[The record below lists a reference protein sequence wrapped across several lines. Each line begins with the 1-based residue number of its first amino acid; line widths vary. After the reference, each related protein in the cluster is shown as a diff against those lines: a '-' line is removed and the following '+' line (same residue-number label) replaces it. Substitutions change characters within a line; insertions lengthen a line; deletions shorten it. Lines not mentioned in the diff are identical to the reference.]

1 MKRAVV
7 ALATAFLIVTAGCAA
22 TPGTGTS
29 TVADS
34 DGDDGAAGDGTDGD
48 AGGTDGGTDTA
59 DSDSGTVNF
68 YVSDEPN
75 DMDDFQRLNVT
86 ISSVQFHLVD
96 AADNESADEGNA
108 STATAAV
115 TPENGTDAGDANET
129 ATAVETDENETD
141 ENETETDADER
152 DDDRE
157 DDESEGEDGRWVTR
171 DVNAT
176 EVDLSQ
182 LRGANATLL
191 QQFDLPAG
199 EYDKVHMEV
208 SEVNGTLT
216 NGDSANVKLPSEKL
230 QLNSEFTVEN
240 GSEVDFV
247 YDVTVHEAGK
257 SGKYILKPVVSESGT
272 DVPIE
277 RVDDEGNNDDRE
289 EKGESGDRDDKEK
302 NGDEG
307 RDDAERTIDASFL
320 GNVSAGE
327 NVTVRV
333 TENGSAVANAT
344 VTVDGEVVGTTDADG
359 EYVVSVPSDAEKLEI
374 GVQSGDAE
382 AELEAE
388 FEASERDGERDGTNA
403 DGGSG
408 NGNGS
413 GAASLSGADAVSTAP

>member
-1 MKRAVV
+1 MKRAIV
-7 ALATAFLIVTAGCAA
+7 ALATALLVVTAGCAA
-22 TPGTGTS
+22 TPGTGTP
-29 TVADS
+29 TAV
-34 DGDDGAAGDGTDGD
+34 DGGDGTAGDGTDGD
-48 AGGTDGGTDTA
+48 AGGTDDSTDTA
-59 DSDSGTVNF
+59 DADSGTVNF

-75 DMDDFQRLNVT
+75 AMDDFERLNVT

-96 AADNESADEGNA
+96 AADDGSAAKENA
-108 STATAAV
+108 STATPVNETEGDESDANETTTV
-115 TPENGTDAGDANET
+115 TPENEAEG
-129 ATAVETDENETD
+129 D
-141 ENETETDADER
+141 ENETEGDEEDDSEENQAD
-152 DDDRE
+152 

-171 DVNAT
+171 EVNAT

-199 EYDKVHMEV
+199 EYDKVHVEV

-216 NGDSANVKLPSEKL
+216 SGESANVKLPSEKL
-230 QLNSEFTVEN
+230 QLNSQFTVEN
-240 GSEVDFV
+240 GSDVDFV

-277 RVDDEGNNDDRE
+277 RVDGED
-289 EKGESGDRDDKEK
+289 EKGERDDE
-302 NGDEG
+302 
-307 RDDAERTIDASFL
+307 RDDERSISASFV

-344 VTVDGEVVGTTDADG
+344 VSVDGETVGTTDGDG
-359 EYVVSVPSDAEKLEI
+359 EYVVNVPADTEEFE
-374 GVQSGDAE
+374 VEVEDGDAE

-388 FEASERDGERDGTNA
+388 FEDVDESESEA
-403 DGGSG
+403 G
-408 NGNGS
+408 N
-413 GAASLSGADAVSTAP
+413 